1 MEGPGRQ
8 RSRPA
13 LHTEGP
19 GGHFCGVQ
27 GHRHDTLALES
38 LLLMSSGLPEI
49 PKVEFESFSCKA
61 FFFFFPQDAKVQITL
76 ERYYFKLLPLI
87 CNFRKISFTFFF
99 SGEIFLGKGARGK
112 CERYVFR
119 LPTEGW
125 KRVQR
130 SRLGALR

>member
-61 FFFFFPQDAKVQITL
+61 FFFFFFQDAKVQITL
-76 ERYYFKLLPLI
+76 ERYCFKLLPVI

-99 SGEIFLGKGARGK
+99 LGRFFLERGHVESVSNMCSDYLLRGGKGYRGA
-112 CERYVFR
+112 
-119 LPTEGW
+119 GW
-125 KRVQR
+125 
-130 SRLGALR
+130 GH